1 MNSPAD
7 RRVFVRH
14 TTDVPLEVERMGTPG
29 PLAEKG
35 VDVSHGGLA
44 FLSSWCPETGET
56 IRLRIP
62 SVDPPFEAQARVTWC
77 REESGGY
84 LVGVA
89 FLDASDAF
97 RSRMV
102 EQVCAIEKY
111 RIDVQAREGRE
122 LTTSDAAAEWI
133 ARFAKGFPGATP

>member
-1 MNSPAD
+1 MSVPAD

-14 TTDVPLEVERMGTPG
+14 TTDVPLEVERLGMPA

-35 VDVSHGGLA
+35 VDVSHGGIA
-44 FLSSWCPETGET
+44 FLSGWCPETGEI

-62 SVDPPFEAQARVTWC
+62 TVEPPFEAKAKVTWC
-77 REESGGY
+77 REESGGF
-84 LVGVA
+84 LVGA
-89 FLDASDAF
+89 QFLDASDAF

-111 RIDVQAREGRE
+111 RGEVRESEGRS
-122 LTTSDAAAEWI
+122 LSTSEAAAEWI
-133 ARFAKGFPGATP
+133 ARYAERFPGKAP